1 MLVINEAGM
10 VGSLQLARFI
20 GEADRAAR
28 PEGTRLV
35 LGTVEDVQ
43 DWQLMVRMD
52 TEKGKTNGEGQGCAM
67 TIHKS

>member
-20 GEADRAAR
+20 GEANRAAR

-43 DWQLMVRMD
+43 D
-52 TEKGKTNGEGQGCAM
+52 G
-67 TIHKS
+67 